1 MSALIDLFTSQGL
14 YRNTHHYRQGQ
25 QFELAGDIG
34 LVVSGLVAVE
44 GLANTANASPVTV
57 RLVKAGAFL
66 NMGDLTKVQGITR
79 SYCVESEAASISQ
92 ISAERLRKL
101 LASGDLCRRAEL
113 HSGIFEATFQE
124 VEDLTETAGYFGGCK
139 GKEKLAWAMARLKGE
154 GVEVSALRLASH
166 IGADSMTV
174 YRGLKELAE

>member
-25 QFELAGDIG
+25 QFELAGNIG

-44 GLANTANASPVTV
+44 GLASNHNASPVTV
-57 RLVKAGAFL
+57 RLVKAGSFL

-79 SYCVESEAASISQ
+79 SYYVESEAASISQ

-101 LASGDLCRRAEL
+101 LVLGDTGSGKAWLQ
-113 HSGIFEATFQE
+113 SGVFEAICQE
-124 VEDLTETAGYFGGCK
+124 IEDLKWTPKSGQ
-139 GKEKLAWAMARLKGE
+139 
-154 GVEVSALRLASH
+154 
-166 IGADSMTV
+166 
-174 YRGLKELAE
+174 